1 MILQGHLDMVCEK
14 EPDCAKDMDA
24 EGLDLFVDGDVIG
37 AKGTTLGS
45 DDGIAVAMALA
56 ALEDEDPVPSPAG
69 GGADHRGGDRN
80 AGRGGAGCVAFAGP
94 HHAEY

>member
-1 MILQGHLDMVCEK
+1 
-14 EPDCAKDMDA
+14 MDA

-56 ALEDEDPVPSPAG
+56 ALEDETLSHPRLEAVLTTEEEIG
-69 GGADHRGGDRN
+69 ML
-80 AGRGGAGCVAFAGP
+80 GRGGAGRVAAAGP
-94 HHAEY
+94 YYAEY